1 MFVTLSGT
9 PSFFLSQRIH
19 GALALIAACI
29 LAPAVSAADAWPSV
43 APSRKATEMRIMEQ
57 LGEDTKMPFIDTPL
71 EDVVAFL
78 RDQHDIPIELDTR
91 SMDDVG
97 LSVDTPLT
105 RNIKGISLSSALQLL
120 LRELDMTYVV
130 HGEVLL
136 LTTVDAAPKYARL
149 RVYDVSKLVGDSQDA
164 IPLAATLTQALRGIG
179 PGNAT
184 YGGMMGGA
192 MGQGGGDGGMDMGG
206 GGFASGPGMAD
217 PPAQAILPQI
227 TPYKHLLIVRETT
240 LGHQR
245 FAELLAALAPAP

>member
-1 MFVTLSGT
+1 MFLTLSGT

-19 GALALIAACI
+19 VALAMIAACI
-29 LAPAVSAADAWPSV
+29 LAPAASAADAWPACTPARNAV
-43 APSRKATEMRIMEQ
+43 EMRILEQ

-97 LSVDTPLT
+97 LSVDTPMT

-120 LRELDMTYVV
+120 LRNLDMTYVV

-164 IPLAATLTQALRGIG
+164 IPLGATLTQALRGTG
-179 PGNAT
+179 PGNVM
-184 YGGMMGGA
+184 YGGMAGG
-192 MGQGGGDGGMDMGG
+192 MGQGGVYGGMDMGG
-206 GGFASGPGMAD
+206 GGFASGPGAAG

-227 TPYKHLLIVRETT
+227 IPYKHLLIVRETT

-245 FAELLAALAPAP
+245 VAELLAALAAAP